1 MSCVDDSIRHC
12 KNLKDL
18 LQSLSI
24 IVIFVLIINNLIICV
39 KCLAF
44 LGHNV
49 QFQLYFL
56 FFLYPSHICNSA
68 GVSYRSIPTFSPKS
82 IVKIIQ

>member
-1 MSCVDDSIRHC
+1 MSCVDDSIRNR

-24 IVIFVLIINNLIICV
+24 IVIFVLIINNLIIHV

-44 LGHNV
+44 LGHNL
-49 QFQLYFL
+49 QFQLYFI
-56 FFLYPSHICNSA
+56 FFYILHLSVNLLVSPIGPSLHFHQS
-68 GVSYRSIPTFSPKS
+68 
-82 IVKIIQ
+82 Q